1 MFQIIKIRTFNK
13 FFQRFVNFSLT
24 TGQQEIPRRNI
35 SEFGFNSI
43 KSPQTTLSPFST
55 PSIPA
60 DNPTSVSLIQVGN
73 IKRLTDG
80 QMLIVGTITLIN
92 DQGYRILVDTGSAAD
107 TEALL
112 QGIYNFLDLGFK

>member
-13 FFQRFVNFSLT
+13 FFQWFVNFSLT

-43 KSPQTTLSPFST
+43 KSPQTTLSQI